1 MLVFKIQIRTFKIT
15 QNEGGINPMSVWSMR
30 NSGYELRKAILS
42 AKGVV
47 SDECIRGTIY
57 RLTNAL
63 SVGNTERFMDSII
76 RLYVSSKL
84 DVPNGFIA
92 MLQDRETFNQYGYAF
107 ILGLKGSHHVEKE
120 ENKNEK

>member
-1 MLVFKIQIRTFKIT
+1 
-15 QNEGGINPMSVWSMR
+15 
-30 NSGYELRKAILS
+30 
-42 AKGVV
+42 
-47 SDECIRGTIY
+47 
-57 RLTNAL
+57 
-63 SVGNTERFMDSII
+63 MDSII